1 MAESRFAP
9 HGQFR
14 VSWCGD
20 VLCSELVGAFNV
32 QAMRAYVAELKAQGA
47 ARSTRWGRLADMRQW
62 EGMTPEAGKLFE
74 EFAQWIK
81 TTECKVSVQLLSE
94 SFQKTI
100 AAHVAQRLQTNH
112 LYQCTDSN
120 QALRILQ
127 DYALDVSDLAQ
138 RLAPPQPPRM

>member
-1 MAESRFAP
+1 MVDSRFAP

-32 QAMRAYVAELKAQGA
+32 QAMRAYVAELKALGA
-47 ARSTRWGRLADMRQW
+47 ARGTRWGRLADMRRW
-62 EGMTPEAGKLFE
+62 EGMTPEAAKLFE

-81 TTECKVSVQLLSE
+81 TTECKVSVQLLPE

-100 AAHVAQRLQTNH
+100 AAHAAQRLQTNH
-112 LYQCTDSN
+112 LYQCTDP
-120 QALRILQ
+120 ALALQTLQ
-127 DYALDVSDLAQ
+127 DYGLAAPALADL
-138 RLAPPQPPRM
+138 LAPRLPPRV